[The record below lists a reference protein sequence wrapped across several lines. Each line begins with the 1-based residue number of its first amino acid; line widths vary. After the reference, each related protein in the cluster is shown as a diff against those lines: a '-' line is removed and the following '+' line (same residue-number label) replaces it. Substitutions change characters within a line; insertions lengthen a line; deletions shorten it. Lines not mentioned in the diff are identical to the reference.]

1 MGVADGLKAW
11 EIMQE
16 RRFAFDLV
24 LTEVVMPSL
33 SGIGLLTKVISTE
46 ECKNIPVISK
56 FTYQLNSRK
65 RKRKIIYQVYL
76 ILLNIQS

>member
-16 RRFAFDLV
+16 RRFTFDLL

-33 SGIGLLTKVISTE
+33 SGIGLLTRVVSTE
-46 ECKNIPVISK
+46 ECKHIPVISK
-56 FTYQLNSRK
+56 FTCLLNSK
-65 RKRKIIYQVYL
+65 KEVKVASALDFVEIFSL
-76 ILLNIQS
+76 

>member
-11 EIMQE
+11 EIIQE
-16 RRFAFDLV
+16 KRFAFDLV

-33 SGIGLLTKVISTE
+33 SGIGLLTRVVSTE

-56 FTYQLNSRK
+56 F
-65 RKRKIIYQVYL
+65 IYQFELQKGSLCTKCIWYR
-76 ILLNIQS
+76 